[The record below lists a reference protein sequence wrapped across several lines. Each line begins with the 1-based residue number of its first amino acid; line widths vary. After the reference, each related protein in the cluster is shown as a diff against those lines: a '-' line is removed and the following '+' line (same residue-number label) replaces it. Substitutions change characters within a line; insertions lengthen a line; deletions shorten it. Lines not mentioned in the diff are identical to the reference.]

1 MNQNVM
7 TSIKR
12 QVTTTTVTGGCKRPG
27 IAEGELSLAM
37 SYTPVQT
44 LKNTYGAM
52 QALRTGTL
60 FPELDKPFLAE
71 NGGDCRERE

>member
-1 MNQNVM
+1 MNNNVM
-7 TSIKR
+7 MSINRQAAGNGKR
-12 QVTTTTVTGGCKRPG
+12 TGV
-27 IAEGELSLAM
+27 IDGEVSLAM

-52 QALRTGTL
+52 QALRAGTL

-71 NGGDCRERE
+71 NGGDFRG

>member
-1 MNQNVM
+1 MNNNVM
-7 TSIKR
+7 TSIDR
-12 QVTTTTVTGGCKRPG
+12 QVTTTTVTNNGRRRCD
-27 IAEGELSLAM
+27 IDGEVSLAM

-44 LKNTYGAM
+44 LKNTYGAV

-71 NGGDCRERE
+71 EGGDCRG